1 VVAEMFKTDRAK
13 FDQQARN
20 WTEFFAVEASGSAA
34 AIASLTEM
42 GFNEEQA
49 KAALTSAG
57 GNVEQALELL
67 FSGAAA
73 SPS

>member
-1 VVAEMFKTDRAK
+1 
-13 FDQQARN
+13 
-20 WTEFFAVEASGSAA
+20 
-34 AIASLTEM
+34 M